1 MISNAK
7 YHEHENYL
15 THKQNTPNDIKSKT
29 CNSWKHH
36 KVVTSFNIF
45 AALSPQSRIH
55 ISRPQSNMCSIATQ
69 LCRQMVN

>member
-45 AALSPQSRIH
+45 CCTVPTIPNPHFTSSVQQVFHRDSTLP
-55 ISRPQSNMCSIATQ
+55 PNG
-69 LCRQMVN
+69 